1 MAERRSSVAIY
12 QQFAGQVKFAIK
24 LAKRPKR
31 ISSLKAHAAKASL
44 GAGKLEK
51 AKAYSEELLE
61 EAGDTGPDAIHYG
74 NTVLGRLALQGGD
87 LPQAKEHLLESG
99 RVSASPVLGSF
110 GPSMVLANE
119 LLEKGETEVVLEY
132 FDLCEKFWKHQPE
145 RLEAW
150 KKAVKAGSKPDFGP
164 NLSR

>member
-51 AKAYSEELLE
+51 AKAYSE
-61 EAGDTGPDAIHYG
+61 
-74 NTVLGRLALQGGD
+74 D
-87 LPQAKEHLLESG
+87 LVA
-99 RVSASPVLGSF
+99 
-110 GPSMVLANE
+110 
-119 LLEKGETEVVLEY
+119 
-132 FDLCEKFWKHQPE
+132 
-145 RLEAW
+145 
-150 KKAVKAGSKPDFGP
+150 
-164 NLSR
+164 

>member
-1 MAERRSSVAIY
+1 
-12 QQFAGQVKFAIK
+12 
-24 LAKRPKR
+24 
-31 ISSLKAHAAKASL
+31 
-44 GAGKLEK
+44 
-51 AKAYSEELLE
+51 
-61 EAGDTGPDAIHYG
+61 
-74 NTVLGRLALQGGD
+74 
-87 LPQAKEHLLESG
+87 
-99 RVSASPVLGSF
+99 
-110 GPSMVLANE
+110 MVLANE